1 MAFRRPKDRKFFL
14 RFLTALLTLMIVM
27 SGCEGNETTAFP
39 DAIEVNDQSISVAEV
54 NSGIETIFNN
64 ALYYYEDGQ
73 LSQFLNKKL
82 EYELFF
88 IPSTETAALPRVYMI
103 VTNVKH
109 PLSTE
114 QTPLLYKFGIQISKY
129 GLQSDFCEQS
139 YVQQEKENGVSFPE
153 ETIYLGQHSMCI
165 SQIVQPVYEEM
176 TDQWKKQAETAL
188 RLYMDDNNFYSQ
200 AEKNLQAGKYQVF
213 IQGFTKS
220 DVDTTVVFVHE
231 SGQIYLGEYY
241 FVHSISDKVPAD
253 LNKVEL
259 VEDIDPQFMAYL
271 DKLRLTA
278 ALTMEYQVED

>member
-1 MAFRRPKDRKFFL
+1 MAFRRPKDKKLFL
-14 RFLTALLTLMIVM
+14 RFLTVLLTLMIVM
-27 SGCEGNETTAFP
+27 SGCEGNETTVIP
-39 DAIEVNDQSISVAEV
+39 DAIEVNEQSISVAEV
-54 NSGIETIFNN
+54 NSGIETVFNN

-114 QTPLLYKFGIQISKY
+114 QNPLLYKFGIQISEY
-129 GLQSDFCEQS
+129 GLQSDFYEQS
-139 YVQQEKENGVSFPE
+139 YAQQENGASFPDGAV
-153 ETIYLGQHSMCI
+153 YLGQYSMSI
-165 SQIVQPVYEEM
+165 NQIEQPVYEEM

-188 RLYMDDNNFYSQ
+188 RLYMDDNNFDSDT
-200 AEKNLQAGKYQVF
+200 EKNLQAGKYQVY
-213 IQGFTKS
+213 IQGFTKN
-220 DVDTTVVFVHE
+220 DVDSTVIFEHE
-231 SGQIYLGEYY
+231 NGQIYVGRYH
-241 FVHSISDKVPAD
+241 FVHDISDEVSAD

>member
-14 RFLTALLTLMIVM
+14 RFLTVLLTLMIVM
-27 SGCEGNETTAFP
+27 SGCEGNETTVIP

-54 NSGIETIFNN
+54 NSGIETVFNN

-114 QTPLLYKFGIQISKY
+114 QTPLLYKFGIQISEY
-129 GLQSDFCEQS
+129 GLLSDFCEQS
-139 YVQQEKENGVSFPE
+139 YVQQEKDNSASFPE
-153 ETIYLGQHSMCI
+153 ETIYLGQYSMSI
-165 SQIVQPVYEEM
+165 NQIEQPVYEEM

-188 RLYMDDNNFYSQ
+188 RLYMDDNNFDSDT
-200 AEKNLQAGKYQVF
+200 EKNLQAGKYQVY
-213 IQGFTKS
+213 IQGFTKN
-220 DVDTTVVFVHE
+220 DVDSTVIFEHE
-231 SGQIYLGEYY
+231 DGQIYVGRYH
-241 FVHSISDKVPAD
+241 FVHDISDEVSAD

-259 VEDIDPQFMAYL
+259 VEDIGPQFMAYL